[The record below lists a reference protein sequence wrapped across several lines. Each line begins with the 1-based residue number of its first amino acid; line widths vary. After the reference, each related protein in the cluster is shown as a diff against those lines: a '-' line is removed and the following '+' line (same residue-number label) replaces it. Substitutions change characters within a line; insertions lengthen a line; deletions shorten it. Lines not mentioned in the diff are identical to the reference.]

1 MIKSFRLMVLSLFL
15 CTSFT
20 VQAQSTA
27 YQVQSFSQI
36 EPIVKKQHL
45 SARHTLWLF
54 DIDNTLLVMNSDL
67 GSPAW
72 YNWQS
77 SLVKRH
83 QPSAIIPTM
92 KQMFPFNDFVL
103 DRVKMNMSEPYE
115 RLFLHHLRSQ
125 HAQMIAL
132 TARDPAV
139 RKFTSIDLSSNR
151 IKGLGFPGV
160 SNQDINFNSRL
171 YYSKGVLYTAGGNK
185 SADLNL
191 LLHRLHLQHRYNS
204 FVFVDDTQHNID
216 VFSHYFSHASHIK
229 AYGFHYRHNLK
240 HDAAFAAENK
250 TQIEKVDQAVLKRYH
265 QQRDNLS

>member
-27 YQVQSFSQI
+27 YQVKSFSQI

-72 YNWQS
+72 FDWQS
-77 SLVKRH
+77 GLVKHH
-83 QPSAIIPTM
+83 QAGAIIPTM

-103 DRVKMNMSEPYE
+103 DSVKMHLSESYE
-115 RLFLHHLRSQ
+115 RLFLRHLRSQ

-160 SNQDINFNSRL
+160 SNHDINFNSRL

-191 LLHRLHLQHRYNS
+191 LLRRLHLQHRYNS

-216 VFSHYFSHASHIK
+216 VFSHYFAHTAHVK
-229 AYGFHYRHNLK
+229 AYGFHYCHNLK
-240 HDAAFAAENK
+240 RDAAFAAEDK
-250 TQIEKVDQAVLKRYH
+250 SHIEKVDQTILKLYQH
-265 QQRDNLS
+265 QRSNPS